1 MLLYYI
7 TDMRQLGGRE
17 RLLEK
22 IAEAARG
29 GVDYIQLRERELTAR
44 ELELLARDALREV
57 RQAGSRTKLLV
68 NSRVD
73 VALAVGAD
81 GVHLRSDDIT
91 ASEAREIWMK
101 SAGRTDCVIGVS
113 CHSLK
118 DVLGTESHGADFAV
132 FGPVFGKQGSSEP
145 AVGLEAL
152 RNVVQVSMPVIA
164 LGGVTLENARACVDA
179 GAAGV
184 AGIRMFQNRDVAEV
198 GRRLEPRRR

>member
-1 MLLYYI
+1 VLLYYI

-184 AGIRMFQNRDVAEV
+184 AGIRMFQDGDVEEV
-198 GRRLEPRRR
+198 VKKLR

>member
-1 MLLYYI
+1 
-7 TDMRQLGGRE
+7 MRQLGGRE

-22 IAEAARG
+22 IAAAARG

-91 ASEAREIWMK
+91 ASEAREIWTK
-101 SAGRTDCVIGVS
+101 SAGRSDCMIGVS

-118 DVLGTESHGADFAV
+118 DVLGAESHGADFAV

-184 AGIRMFQNRDVAEV
+184 AGIRMFQDGDVEEV
-198 GRRLEPRRR
+198 VKKLR